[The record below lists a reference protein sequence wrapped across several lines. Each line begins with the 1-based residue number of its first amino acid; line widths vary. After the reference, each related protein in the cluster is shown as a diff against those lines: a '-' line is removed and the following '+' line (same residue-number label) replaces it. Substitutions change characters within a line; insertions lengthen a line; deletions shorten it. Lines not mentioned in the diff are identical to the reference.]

1 MRARHIIIAT
11 LSAVLLS
18 MTCAKAQ
25 TVIEMTE
32 IEEGKYM
39 VDATLN
45 GVGVKTYFV
54 PESWFASVSS
64 TTYQFLYEN
73 GYIVDNDVKG
83 MTTVKMPD
91 GSTTKAG
98 SFVIRSL
105 RMGNVIVKDLPAFV
119 IKKQSVPLLIGN
131 SAFDCFGDLSID
143 DKARLT
149 INDADEIH
157 DSVQDAALAYTDSL
171 KVTSQKFLDEKNYKG
186 AADCFE
192 ALMEVEELSM
202 YNEYQYIVVLNL
214 LSRNDDT
221 IQHSMK
227 WFEQNGG
234 KSLTLDYWIY
244 DGLGDSYARKNDH
257 DRAIEYYEKAV
268 ETYYAMFSTTEADVR
283 KSNFQDETLGYT
295 LYDLGRQYA
304 HKNNLKKA
312 KSCCSLA
319 AKCGNAAA
327 REFCDTYHVKY

>member
-1 MRARHIIIAT
+1 MNARHIAIAAV
-11 LSAVLLS
+11 SAALLS

-25 TVIEMTE
+25 TVIQMTE

-54 PESWFASVSS
+54 PETWFASVSS
-64 TTYQFLYEN
+64 TTYLFLYEN
-73 GYIVDNDVKG
+73 GYIEDADVKG

-91 GSTTKAG
+91 GSTNKAG
-98 SFVIRSL
+98 SFVIRNL

-143 DKARLT
+143 DAKLT
-149 INDADEIH
+149 INDADVVI
-157 DSVQDAALAYTDSL
+157 DNIQDAALAYTDSL
-171 KVTSQKFLDEKNYKG
+171 KVTAQQYLDDKNYKG

-202 YNEYQYIVVLNL
+202 FNEYQYIVVLNL
-214 LSRNDDT
+214 LSRNDET
-221 IQHSMK
+221 IEHSMNWMK
-227 WFEQNGG
+227 ENGG

-257 DRAIEYYEKAV
+257 DKAIEYYEIAV
-268 ETYYAMFSTTEADVR
+268 QTYYDMFSTTEADVR
-283 KSNFQDETLGYT
+283 RSNFQDETLGYT
-295 LYDLGRQYA
+295 LYDLSRQYSF
-304 HKNNLKKA
+304 KNNLKKA
-312 KSCCSLA
+312 KSLCSLA

-327 REFCDTYHVKY
+327 KEFCDKYKVKY